1 MFKKKTFKLVHILLV
16 FGFIITSILISVFI
30 IKYYSL
36 SKKISKTINQHESIY
51 RFIVAYHFM
60 CKTNS
65 NNVLTFKTCVAND
78 SECKK
83 GKIITAGTTK
93 ISCTSKSVSAE
104 NIVDYFV
111 MHFNESGYVNYYK
124 NDAKVSENLK
134 LCCLVKNANPS
145 MGQTYFYGDNKY
157 NTIKITTNIGD
168 KFSKD
173 IYLNN
178 IIEWPGKNF
187 K

>member
-1 MFKKKTFKLVHILLV
+1 
-16 FGFIITSILISVFI
+16 
-30 IKYYSL
+30 
-36 SKKISKTINQHESIY
+36 
-51 RFIVAYHFM
+51 
-60 CKTNS
+60 
-65 NNVLTFKTCVAND
+65 
-78 SECKK
+78 
-83 GKIITAGTTK
+83 
-93 ISCTSKSVSAE
+93 
-104 NIVDYFV
+104 

-134 LCCLVKNANPS
+134 LCCFVKNANPS
-145 MGQTYFYGDNKY
+145 IGQTYFYGDNKY